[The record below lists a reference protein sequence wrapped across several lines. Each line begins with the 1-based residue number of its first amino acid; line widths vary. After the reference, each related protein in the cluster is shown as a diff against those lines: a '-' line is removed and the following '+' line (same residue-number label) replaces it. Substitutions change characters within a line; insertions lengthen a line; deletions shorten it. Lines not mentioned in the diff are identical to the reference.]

1 MMRLQRVVLDTNVVV
16 SAALR
21 IGSLPHRTLLKARA
35 EGVLLASRE
44 TLAELQ
50 KVLLREK
57 FDRHVERL
65 LREALFREY
74 ARNCAVVAVS
84 FPIRACRD
92 PRDDKFLEVAVHGLA
107 DAIVTGDEDLLA
119 LNPFRGIAILSPAAY
134 LAQAE

>member
-1 MMRLQRVVLDTNVVV
+1 MMRLQRVVFDTNVLV

-21 IGSLPHRTLLKARA
+21 IGSLPHRALLKARA

-50 KVLLREK
+50 EVLLREK
-57 FDRHVERL
+57 LDRYIERS

-74 ARNCAVVAVS
+74 ARNCMVVPIP

-107 DAIVTGDEDLLA
+107 DAIITGDEDLLA
-119 LNPFRGIAILSPAAY
+119 LNPFRGIAILSPAGY
-134 LAQAE
+134 LAHEE